1 MSDFF
6 CITSNYLNF
15 ITGRN
20 EVVAKVIFLH
30 LSVIHSVHRG
40 GVGLPQCML
49 GYHPWSRP
57 PREQTPPQT
66 RQTPLPEQTPP
77 PRDQADTPLDQADTP
92 QTRQTPPGPGRH
104 PPRTRP
110 PSPRE
115 ADCSIRLTSGRYASY
130 WNAFLFEDKDTT
142 WRPHKFEP
150 PPPGKHHQQ
159 GVTCDFVDS
168 CPDLITAGRF
178 SFKGNVG

>member
-1 MSDFF
+1 M
-6 CITSNYLNF
+6 
-15 ITGRN
+15 
-20 EVVAKVIFLH
+20 AKVYIFTP
-30 LSVIHSVHRG
+30 VCHSFCSRG
-40 GVGLPQCML
+40 GGGGSAPVHAGI
-49 GYHPWSRP
+49 P
-57 PREQTPPQT
+57 PLEQTPPGADPPGS
-66 RQTPLPEQTPP
+66 RHP
-77 PRDQADTPLDQADTP
+77 PRPGRHPPTRADT
-92 QTRQTPPGPGRH
+92 TPPGPGRH
-104 PPRTRP
+104 PPGPGRHPPDQADTPWTRQTPPRTRP

-168 CPDLITAGRF
+168 FPDLITAGRF